1 MKEPC
6 SQNLEGEGVGGRE
19 RNAANSTAQDM
30 KAVDEKSEEDG
41 QTRVSSG
48 EAWCCESEATRR
60 K

>member
-30 KAVDEKSEEDG
+30 KVMDEKSEDG

-48 EAWCCESEATRR
+48 EACYCESEATRR